1 MPVLITSFGII
12 AGAAILSAIAAPLTI
27 ATVGFSTGGVVA
39 GSAAAGIHA
48 GIGNVAA
55 GSLFAL
61 FQSLGT
67 MPLFTALIGA

>member
-12 AGAAILSAIAAPLTI
+12 AGAAIFSAIAAPLTI

-55 GSLFAL
+55 
-61 FQSLGT
+61 
-67 MPLFTALIGA
+67 